1 MLLKNLLDVKELIRN
16 RITSLREKMQVK
28 ELDAYL
34 IFGTD
39 PHMSEYLPEHWQTRS
54 FISGFTGSA
63 GMVIVSGV
71 KAALWTDSRYF
82 LQAEEQL
89 AGTGMELVKMRTP
102 GHPEPAQWL
111 KMNLE
116 KGAVAG
122 TDEWCISVN
131 QFGTMQK
138 SLSESGI
145 ILKETGDLLD
155 EIWEERPSLPDSSV
169 YEHELKYACT
179 DRKDKIGIV
188 CRELEK
194 SGANLQIITALDDL
208 AWIFNLRGTDVE
220 CNPVFMAYA
229 CISAKE
235 TMLFIDDKKLPP
247 DLKNKLESE
256 GIQIREYSGLIE
268 YLQQLPDTAKVLVD
282 ADRTNQAI
290 RKNIPALC
298 KIIEGLSIPC
308 RLKAIKTEGEI
319 NHIREAM
326 RKDGVALVEFLHWLE
341 TTLGKIPVTEYT
353 IAEKLTELRTKQA
366 GFKGI
371 SFYPI
376 VGYKEHGAIVH
387 FHVSEDNAL
396 PVEKDGFLLFDS
408 GGQYL
413 DGTTDITRTISLSEL
428 TEQQKSDFTLV
439 LKGMIAL
446 SRAKF
451 PTNTRGYH
459 LDILARKD
467 LWQHSLNYG
476 HGTGH
481 GVGYFL
487 NVHEGPMSIRQEFN
501 DRVIEAGMVLS
512 NEPALY
518 RLGEYGLRT
527 ENMLVCVKD
536 ESTEYGDFLRFD
548 TLTLCPIDTKAI
560 EKSLLNREE
569 IEWLNNYHQWVY
581 NELSPRVNDDL
592 KIFLKEQTRPV

>member
-1 MLLKNLLDVKELIRN
+1 VKELIRN
-16 RITSLREKMQVK
+16 RIGDLRQKMQ
-28 ELDAYL
+28 EEGLDTY
-34 IFGTD
+34 IISGTD
-39 PHMSEYLPEHWQTRS
+39 PHMSEYLPEHGQTRA

-63 GMVIVSGV
+63 GMVIVSFDQ
-71 KAALWTDSRYF
+71 AALWTDSRYF

-89 AGTGMELVKMRTP
+89 AGTNIELVKMRTP

-111 KMNLE
+111 NLNLR
-116 KGAVAG
+116 KGAVVG
-122 TDEWCISVN
+122 TDEWCISIN
-131 QFGTMQK
+131 QFEAMQK
-138 SLSESGI
+138 SLAEAGI
-145 ILKETGDLLD
+145 MLKETGDLLNA
-155 EIWEERPSLPDSSV
+155 IWTDRPTLPDSPI
-169 YEHELKYACT
+169 YEYELKYACT
-179 DRKDKIGIV
+179 DRKDKIGLV

-208 AWIFNLRGTDVE
+208 AWTFNLRGSDVE

-229 CISAKE
+229 SVSAAE
-235 TMLFIDDKKLPP
+235 TILFIEDKKLPAA
-247 DLKNKLESE
+247 LKSKLESE
-256 GIQIREYSGLIE
+256 GIEIREYSGLTE
-268 YLQQLPDTAKVLVD
+268 YLQHLPNTAKVLVD

-290 RKNIPALC
+290 RKNIQAHC
-298 KIIEGLSIPC
+298 KVIEGLSIPC
-308 RLKAIKTEGEI
+308 RLKAIKTEEEI
-319 NHIREAM
+319 EHIHEAM
-326 RKDGVALVEFLHWLE
+326 RKDGVALVEFLYWIE
-341 TTLGKIPVTEYT
+341 NNLGQIPVTEYT
-353 IAEKLTELRTKQA
+353 VAEKLTEFRTKQF
-366 GFKGI
+366 GFQGI
-371 SFYPI
+371 SFFPI

-387 FHVSEDNAL
+387 FRVSEDNAL
-396 PVEKDGFLLFDS
+396 PIEKNGFLLFDS
-408 GGQYL
+408 GGQYF
-413 DGTTDITRTISLSEL
+413 DGTTDTTRTISLSEL
-428 TEQQKSDFTLV
+428 TARQKSDFTLV
-439 LKGMIAL
+439 LKGMISL

-451 PTNTRGYH
+451 PANTRGYH

-467 LWQHSLNYG
+467 LWQHGLNYG

-560 EKSLLNREE
+560 EKSMLTAEE
-569 IEWLNNYHQWVY
+569 TEWLNTYHQWVY
-581 NELSPRVNDDL
+581 NELSPHINDEL
-592 KIFLKEQTRPV
+592 KIFLKEQTKEL

>member
-1 MLLKNLLDVKELIRN
+1 MKELIRN
-16 RITSLREKMQVK
+16 RIGHLREKMQEK
-28 ELDAYL
+28 GLSAYI

-54 FISGFTGSA
+54 FIAGFTGSA
-63 GMVIVSGV
+63 GMVIVSSD

-82 LQAEEQL
+82 LQAEEQI
-89 AGTGMELVKMRTP
+89 AGTGFELVKMRTP

-111 KMNLE
+111 KTNLI

-122 TDEWCISVN
+122 TDEWCISIN
-131 QFGTMQK
+131 QFGSMQK
-138 SLSESGI
+138 SLAESGI

-155 EIWEERPSLPDSSV
+155 AIWTNRPTLPDSSV

-179 DRKDKIGIV
+179 DRKDKIGII
-188 CRELEK
+188 CCELEK
-194 SGANLQIITALDDL
+194 SGANMQIITALDDL
-208 AWIFNLRGTDVE
+208 AWTFNLRGSDVE

-229 CISAKE
+229 SVSAEE
-235 TMLFIDDKKLPP
+235 TILFIDGRKLSPE
-247 DLKNKLESE
+247 LKNKLESE
-256 GIQIREYSGLIE
+256 GIRIREYTGLIE
-268 YLQQLPDTAKVLVD
+268 YLQQLPNTAKVWID

-290 RKNIPALC
+290 RKNISTQA
-298 KIIEGLSIPC
+298 KIVEGLSIPC
-308 RLKAIKTEGEI
+308 QLKAIKSEGEI
-319 NHIREAM
+319 NHIRQAM
-326 RKDGVALVEFLHWLE
+326 RKDGVALVEFLHWIE
-341 TTLGKIPVTEYT
+341 NNLGKIPVTEYT
-353 IAEKLTELRTKQA
+353 VAEKLTEFRTKQP

-371 SFYPI
+371 SFFPI

-387 FHVSEDNAL
+387 FHVTEDNAL

-413 DGTTDITRTISLSEL
+413 DGTTDTTRTIALAEL
-428 TEQQKSDFTLV
+428 TQRQKSDFTIT
-439 LKGMIAL
+439 LKGMISL
-446 SRAKF
+446 TRAKF

-467 LWQHSLNYG
+467 MWQHGLNYG

-501 DRVIEAGMVLS
+501 DRVIEAGMVMS

-527 ENMLVCVKD
+527 ENMMVCVRD

-560 EKSLLNREE
+560 EKSLLNQEE

-581 NELSPRVNDDL
+581 DELAPMVNDEL
-592 KIFLKEQTRPV
+592 KSFLKEQTRAI

>member
-1 MLLKNLLDVKELIRN
+1 VKELIRN
-16 RITSLREKMQVK
+16 RIGDLRQKMQ
-28 ELDAYL
+28 EEGLDAY
-34 IFGTD
+34 IISGTD
-39 PHMSEYLPEHWQTRS
+39 PHMSEYLPEHGQTRA

-63 GMVIVSGV
+63 GMVIVSLDQ
-71 KAALWTDSRYF
+71 AALWTDSRYF

-89 AGTGMELVKMRTP
+89 AGTNIELVKMRTA
-102 GHPEPAQWL
+102 GHPEPAEWL
-111 KMNLE
+111 KLNLR
-116 KGAVAG
+116 KGAVVG
-122 TDEWCISVN
+122 TDEWCISIN
-131 QFGTMQK
+131 QFEAMQK
-138 SLSESGI
+138 SLAEAGI
-145 ILKETGDLLD
+145 MLKETGDLLNA
-155 EIWEERPSLPDSSV
+155 IWTDRPTLPDSPT

-179 DRKDKIGIV
+179 DRKDKIEIV

-208 AWIFNLRGTDVE
+208 AWTFNLRGSDVE

-229 CISAKE
+229 SVSAE
-235 TMLFIDDKKLPP
+235 EIVLFIEGKKLPAE
-247 DLKNKLESE
+247 LKSKLESE

-268 YLQQLPDTAKVLVD
+268 YLQHLPNTAKVRID

-290 RKNIPALC
+290 RKNIPAACL
-298 KIIEGLSIPC
+298 IVEGLSIPC
-308 RLKAIKTEGEI
+308 RLKAIKTEAEI
-319 NHIREAM
+319 EHIREAM
-326 RKDGVALVEFLHWLE
+326 RKDGVALVEFLYWIE
-341 TTLGKIPVTEYT
+341 NSLGKIPVTEYT
-353 IAEKLTELRTKQA
+353 VAEKLTEFRTKQP

-371 SFYPI
+371 SFFPI

-396 PVEKDGFLLFDS
+396 PIEKNGFLLFDS

-413 DGTTDITRTISLSEL
+413 DGTTDTTRTISLSEL
-428 TEQQKSDFTLV
+428 TARQKSDFTLV
-439 LKGMIAL
+439 LKGMISL

-451 PTNTRGYH
+451 PSSTRGYH

-467 LWQHSLNYG
+467 LWQQGLNYG

-501 DRVIEAGMVLS
+501 DRMIEAGMVLS
-512 NEPALY
+512 DEPALY
-518 RLGEYGLRT
+518 RLGEYGIRT

-560 EKSLLNREE
+560 EKSMLTAEE
-569 IEWLNNYHQWVY
+569 TEWLNTFHQWVY
-581 NELSPRVNDDL
+581 NELSPRINDEL
-592 KIFLKEQTRPV
+592 KVFLKEQTRPV

>member
-1 MLLKNLLDVKELIRN
+1 VKELIRN
-16 RITSLREKMQVK
+16 RIGDLRQKMQ
-28 ELDAYL
+28 EEGLDAY
-34 IFGTD
+34 IISGTD
-39 PHMSEYLPEHWQTRS
+39 PHMSEYLPEHGQTRA

-63 GMVIVSGV
+63 GMVIVSLDQ
-71 KAALWTDSRYF
+71 AALWTDSRYF

-89 AGTGMELVKMRTP
+89 AGTNIELVKMRTA
-102 GHPEPAQWL
+102 GHPEPAEWL
-111 KMNLE
+111 KLNLG
-116 KGAVAG
+116 KGAVVG
-122 TDEWCISVN
+122 TDEWCISIN
-131 QFGTMQK
+131 QFEAMQK
-138 SLSESGI
+138 SLAEAGI
-145 ILKETGDLLD
+145 MLKETGDLLD
-155 EIWEERPSLPDSSV
+155 AIWTDRPTLPDSPV

-179 DRKDKIGIV
+179 DRKEKIGFI
-188 CRELEK
+188 CHELKK

-208 AWIFNLRGTDVE
+208 AWTFNLRGSDVE

-229 CISAKE
+229 SVSSDE
-235 TMLFIDDKKLPP
+235 TILFIEDNKLPAA
-247 DLKNKLESE
+247 LKSKLESE
-256 GIQIREYSGLIE
+256 GIEIREYTALIE
-268 YLQQLPDTAKVLVD
+268 YLQHLPTAAKIWID
-282 ADRTNQAI
+282 ADRTNHAI
-290 RKNIPALC
+290 RKNIPAAC
-298 KIIEGLSIPC
+298 QIVEGLSIPC

-326 RKDGVALVEFLHWLE
+326 RKDGVALVEFLYWIE
-341 TTLGKIPVTEYT
+341 NNLGKIPVSEYT
-353 IAEKLTELRTKQA
+353 VAEKLTEFRTKQF
-366 GFKGI
+366 GFQGI
-371 SFYPI
+371 SFFPI

-396 PVEKDGFLLFDS
+396 PIEKNGFLLFDS

-413 DGTTDITRTISLSEL
+413 DGTTDTTRTISLSEL
-428 TEQQKSDFTLV
+428 TDRQKSDFTLV
-439 LKGMIAL
+439 LKGMISL

-467 LWQHSLNYG
+467 LWQHGLNYG

-512 NEPALY
+512 DEPALY
-518 RLGEYGLRT
+518 RLGEYGIRT

-560 EKSLLNREE
+560 EKSMLTAEE
-569 IEWLNNYHQWVY
+569 TEWLNTYHQWVY
-581 NELSPRVNDDL
+581 NELSPHINDEL
-592 KIFLKEQTRPV
+592 KFFLKEQTKEL

>member
-1 MLLKNLLDVKELIRN
+1 VKELIRN
-16 RITSLREKMQVK
+16 RIGNLRLKMQ
-28 ELDAYL
+28 EEGLDAYI

-39 PHMSEYLPEHWQTRS
+39 PHLSEYLPEHGQTRS

-63 GMVIVSGV
+63 GMVIVSLD

-89 AGTGMELVKMRTP
+89 AGTRIELVKMRTP

-111 KMNLE
+111 KMNLG

-122 TDEWCISVN
+122 TDEWCISMN
-131 QFGTMQK
+131 QFGSMQT
-138 SLSESGI
+138 SLAEAGI

-155 EIWEERPSLPDSSV
+155 AIWTNRPTLPDSPV
-169 YEHELKYACT
+169 YEHELQYACT
-179 DRKDKIGIV
+179 DRKEKIGLV

-194 SGANLQIITALDDL
+194 SGADLQIITALDDL
-208 AWIFNLRGTDVE
+208 AWTFNLRGSDVE
-220 CNPVFMAYA
+220 CNPVFVAYA
-229 CISAKE
+229 SVSAEE
-235 TMLFIDDKKLPP
+235 TVLFIDAKKLPAAP
-247 DLKNKLESE
+247 KSKLESE

-268 YLQQLPDTAKVLVD
+268 YLQHLPGTAKVLVD

-290 RKNIPALC
+290 RKHIPAAC
-298 KIIEGLSIPC
+298 PIVEGLSVPC
-308 RLKAIKTEGEI
+308 RLKAIKTEREI

-326 RKDGVALVEFLHWLE
+326 RKDGVALVEFLHWIE
-341 TTLGKIPVTEYT
+341 NNLGQIPVTEYT
-353 IAEKLTELRTKQA
+353 VAEKLTEFRSKQS
-366 GFKGI
+366 GFQGI
-371 SFYPI
+371 SFFPI

-396 PVEKDGFLLFDS
+396 PIEKDGFLLFDS

-413 DGTTDITRTISLSEL
+413 DGTTDTTRTIALAEL
-428 TEQQKSDFTLV
+428 TERQKMDFTLV
-439 LKGMIAL
+439 LKGMISL

-451 PTNTRGYH
+451 PANTRGYH

-467 LWQHSLNYG
+467 LWQHGLNYG

-487 NVHEGPMSIRQEFN
+487 NVHEGPMSIRAEFN
-501 DRVIEAGMVLS
+501 DRAIEAGMVLS
-512 NEPALY
+512 DEPALY

-548 TLTLCPIDTKAI
+548 TLTLCPIDRKAI
-560 EKSLLNREE
+560 EKSLLNRDE

-581 NELSPRVNDDL
+581 NELSPRINDEL
-592 KIFLKEQTRPV
+592 KGFLKEQTSQI